1 MSMGMIG
8 LRLAGITR
16 RFPGPRA
23 KPVLDGIDLDVA
35 PGTFL
40 ALIGPSGV
48 GKTTLLRIVAGLD
61 HGFTGT
67 IAWSE
72 ARRPR
77 IGMVFQEARLVP
89 WLSIIDNLLLVADES
104 ARDEAMALLA
114 EVELAGCET
123 VLPAQLSGGMQRRAA
138 LARALL
144 AKPDLLLLDEPLI
157 SLDRACAGRLRT
169 RLAAYWHAHRPTVLL
184 VTHDLQ
190 EAVDLAGR
198 IVALAPDSG
207 RIMLDRRI
215 DIPAPRDPAHPAV
228 AALLGELRDLARDWP
243 MPPIPAAESAE
254 DYFTGTGALR
264 SVG

>member
-1 MSMGMIG
+1 MIG
-8 LRLAGITR
+8 LSLAGITR
-16 RFPGPRA
+16 RFPGPSSR
-23 KPVLDGIDLDVA
+23 PVLDGIDLTVA
-35 PGTFL
+35 PGAFL
-40 ALIGPSGV
+40 AVIGPSGV

-61 HGFTGT
+61 HGFTGS

-104 ARDEAMALLA
+104 ARGDAMALLA

-123 VLPAQLSGGMQRRAA
+123 ALPTQLSGGMQRRAA

-157 SLDRACAGRLRT
+157 SLDRACAARLRA
-169 RLAAYWHAHRPTVLL
+169 RLAAYWNARRPTVLL

-190 EAVDLAGR
+190 EAVELADR

-207 RIMLDRRI
+207 RIVLDRPI
-215 DIPAPRDPAHPAV
+215 HLPMPRDPAHPAV
-228 AALLGELRDLARDWP
+228 AALLGDLRDLARDWP
-243 MPPIPAAESAE
+243 MPPARAPDATA